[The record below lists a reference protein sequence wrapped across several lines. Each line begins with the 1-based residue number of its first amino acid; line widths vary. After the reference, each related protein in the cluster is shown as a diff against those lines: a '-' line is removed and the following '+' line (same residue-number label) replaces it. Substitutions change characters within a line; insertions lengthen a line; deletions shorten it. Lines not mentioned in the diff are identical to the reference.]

1 MKRLDYRCFMWYIYI
16 IKSEMHRIAQGGSF
30 MKHKINYLGFL
41 SLLAL
46 IAILGLI
53 TDNNGLYGFFG
64 FAYYLRYFWVIPD
77 EFFQL
82 NVQKAATF
90 AFMSEMISLVPFM
103 FVCTYIYGAAKAVPT
118 AFGSSFAVT
127 IFVFTITL
135 IVLEWK
141 ERKGAEND

>member
-1 MKRLDYRCFMWYIYI
+1 
-16 IKSEMHRIAQGGSF
+16 

-118 AFGSSFAVT
+118 AFGLSFAVT
-127 IFVFTITL
+127 IFVFTIALRFLYKGIIINQNKKLSQPTL
-135 IVLEWK
+135 KRRFFKKKAAFFSWPGLGKEWC
-141 ERKGAEND
+141 

>member
-1 MKRLDYRCFMWYIYI
+1 
-16 IKSEMHRIAQGGSF
+16 

-103 FVCTYIYGAAKAVPT
+103 FACTYIYGAAKAVPT
-118 AFGSSFAVT
+118 AFGLSFAVT
-127 IFVFTITL
+127 IFVFTIAL
-135 IVLEWK
+135 IILEWK

>member
-1 MKRLDYRCFMWYIYI
+1 
-16 IKSEMHRIAQGGSF
+16 

-90 AFMSEMISLVPFM
+90 AFMSEMISLVAFM